1 MSKQIDWKDPMQVVK
16 QWERLRYFL
25 RKRKEYFLLENK
37 MTRDKV
43 KEELLN
49 FAQKRVTNYELP
61 SEWVGL
67 VVNTVMN
74 EGL

>member
-1 MSKQIDWKDPMQVVK
+1 MNKWIDWKDPMQVVV

-37 MTRDKV
+37 MTREKV

-61 SEWVGL
+61 NDWVEL
-67 VVNTVMN
+67 VVDTVMN